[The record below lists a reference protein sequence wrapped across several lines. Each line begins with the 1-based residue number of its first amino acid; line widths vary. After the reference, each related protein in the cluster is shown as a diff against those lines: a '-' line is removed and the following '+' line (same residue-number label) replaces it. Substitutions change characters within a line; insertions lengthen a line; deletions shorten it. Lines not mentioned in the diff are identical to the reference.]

1 MSKETTILKS
11 NGRAAVEVDLSLEE
25 VLKACSQYKE
35 NKLFEKSLD
44 EYYNNNVISSWDYW
58 SEGSVK

>member
-25 VLKACSQYKE
+25 VLKACSHYKE